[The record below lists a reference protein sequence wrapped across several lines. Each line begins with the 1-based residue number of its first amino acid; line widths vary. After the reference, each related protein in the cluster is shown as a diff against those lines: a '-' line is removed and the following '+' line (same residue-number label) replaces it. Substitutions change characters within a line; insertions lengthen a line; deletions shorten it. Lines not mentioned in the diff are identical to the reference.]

1 MLRCSL
7 YAGSGLIFLASCT
20 SLPDTSAYTAASYRL
35 QSTSVAAGKLV
46 DNEFERLIKVVPEDQ
61 AQNTLDEAGKFKAA
75 WASTTTSLAA
85 MARYAESVEKL
96 ANAGNSGK
104 ESADRL
110 SDSIGGLVQMIRAT
124 PGGAAFDLA
133 SDLFGVVNTQ
143 LQNVRAAKSLKA
155 SLARADPIIADVATL
170 AERQVGA
177 ARKNFNEAIN
187 VQGVALERTV
197 GDIRQIDKDLAALE
211 IDAER
216 TLADLS
222 LNSSGEAKRKSAMT
236 ELERI
241 RTGRAAL
248 APRMMAYRKN
258 MGELE
263 ERKRA
268 GEEIFDATAV
278 AIREWRASHAE
289 VVEAMAERR
298 PISIASLTTATEDL
312 NELAKR
318 WRDL

>member
-1 MLRCSL
+1 MTVRHLA
-7 YAGSGLIFLASCT
+7 AGSALILLTSCT
-20 SLPDTSAYTAASYRL
+20 SLPDTSAYTTASYRL
-35 QSTSVAAGKLV
+35 QSTSVAAGGLV
-46 DNEFERLIKVVPEDQ
+46 DDEFERLVKVVPEDQ
-61 AQNTLDEAGKFKAA
+61 VERTRNAAGEFNAA
-75 WASTTTSLAA
+75 WTSTTTSLGA

-96 ANAGNSGK
+96 AKAGNSGK

-110 SDSIGGLVQMIRAT
+110 SDSIDGLTQMIGVT

-133 SDLFGVVNTQ
+133 RDLFGVLNTQ

-155 SLARADPIIADVATL
+155 SLDRADPIIADVATL
-170 AERQVGA
+170 AERQVEA
-177 ARKNFNEAIN
+177 ARSNFNQAIS
-187 VQGVALERTV
+187 VQEVALDNSV
-197 GDIRQIDKDLAALE
+197 ADIDQTDQDLATLE
-211 IDAER
+211 VEAER
-216 TLADLS
+216 TLAALS
-222 LNSSGEAKRKSAMT
+222 LDSSSEARREAAMA

-241 RTGRAAL
+241 RAGREAL
-248 APRMMAYRKN
+248 APRMTAFQNNKS
-258 MGELE
+258 ELE

-298 PISIASLTTATEDL
+298 PISIAALTAATEDL
-312 NELAKR
+312 KDLTER